1 MYKIFISGMAYD
13 GGKSGIADYIDNV
26 SKGLAGKNNVDLIVL
41 KSDAVRFSS
50 SGMKIITVPDFLGK
64 PLFNML
70 WHLFILPF
78 IIKRKKY
85 DMIFLPAA
93 NRRVMAFYPYFTLST
108 VHDLSQFNVKGK
120 YDFLRTAYIQKILPF
135 FLKRSDRFIAVSRCT
150 KNDMVKYLK
159 INEDK
164 IDVLYNGYKSTF
176 SVKGNGTMSGFRKKY
191 ILYVARIEH
200 PGKNHLNLIKAYEN
214 SGDDIRN
221 NYDLVLA
228 GPLKERSDE
237 VIRYA
242 ESSKVKGSIHF
253 TGFVDESDLPSLYRN
268 ASVFI
273 FPSLYEGFG
282 IPVLEAM
289 ASGVPVALS
298 DRGSLPEV
306 GGDAALYFDPE
317 DVVSIRN
324 SIERILRDEKLS
336 GDLMEKG
343 KIQTGKFSWDRH
355 CEGIIEL
362 FERFNGKD

>member
-1 MYKIFISGMAYD
+1 MAYD

-26 SKGLAGKNNVDLIVL
+26 SKGLSCKNTVDMIVL
-41 KSDAVRFSS
+41 KSDAARFSS
-50 SGMKIITVPDFLGK
+50 GGMNIITVPDILGR
-64 PLFNML
+64 PLLNMF
-70 WHLFILPF
+70 WHLFVLPI
-78 IIKRKKY
+78 IIKQKKY

-93 NRRVMAFYPYFTLST
+93 NRRVLAFYPYFTLST

-120 YDFLRTAYIQKILPF
+120 YDIFRTVYIQKILPF
-135 FLKRSDRFIAVSRCT
+135 FLKRSDRFIAVSGCT

-164 IDVLYNGYKSTF
+164 IEVLYNGYKSAF
-176 SVKGNGTMSGFRKKY
+176 SIIGNGTPSGFRKKY

-228 GPLKERSDE
+228 GPMKERSDE
-237 VIRYA
+237 VTGYA
-242 ESSKVKGSIHF
+242 ASSKVKNNIHF

-268 ASVFI
+268 ASIFV

-298 DRGSLPEV
+298 NRGSLPEV

-324 SIERILRDEKLS
+324 SIEMILRDEKLS
-336 GDLMEKG
+336 FDLVKKG

-362 FERFNGKD
+362 FERFYGKD